1 MTELHLPP
9 ELGLS
14 SQVLSSDESS
24 LHECHLLYKGGVFW
38 GRMER
43 PRALAPGQQPWG
55 LYGKVGLLTRGRSP
69 AHCWKNLEGGG

>member
-14 SQVLSSDESS
+14 AKVLSSDEKS
-24 LHECHLLYKGGVFW
+24 LHECHLLYKGDQFW

-43 PRALAPGQQPWG
+43 PRALTPGQEAWG
-55 LYGKVGLLTRGRSP
+55 LYGRQGLLTRGRSP
-69 AHCWKNLEGGG
+69 AHCWKNLEGGP